1 MKKQSKYRP
10 KPVYVNAIASAVER
24 ATPIGGSS
32 YYTDMLLKNHGAM
45 MALTRGTA
53 TKKEMDCLVAM
64 SNIMEALRRL
74 CICAPLSDEI
84 AAGRRAIIDICL
96 RSAKLLRFVATGP
109 EIKTLNTLMELHDEL
124 MPHITGI
131 QLDRAIDLAKKI
143 IQRGEATVINFPDKT
158 PSTQL
163 EEMTA

>member
-10 KPVYVNAIASAVER
+10 KPVYVNAIARAVER

-53 TKKEMDCLVAM
+53 TKKEMDCLIAM

-74 CICAPLSDEI
+74 
-84 AAGRRAIIDICL
+84 DIC
-96 RSAKLLRFVATGP
+96 
-109 EIKTLNTLMELHDEL
+109 
-124 MPHITGI
+124 
-131 QLDRAIDLAKKI
+131 
-143 IQRGEATVINFPDKT
+143 T
-158 PSTQL
+158 PL
-163 EEMTA
+163 